1 MSLQNISRLSISEF
15 VIGGF
20 DTVQRPLVVGV
31 VILIAYILVIIANLA
46 NIYFIVMDKRLHQPM
61 YLFICNL
68 AIVDI
73 ICCTSSCPTMISV
86 LVAGYKKI
94 SYVPCIIQMF
104 IYQISHIMEMFAI
117 CAMAFDRFMAI
128 SCPLRYHSMLTNA
141 RSVLISVALWVAAFA
156 LLAVIPATILS
167 LPFCESTLKYMFCDY
182 AAVIR
187 ATCVDPNPYFNN
199 GSILFFFLMFGTF
212 GFICLSYLK
221 IVMVVVKISSKS
233 DKKKVFNTCF
243 SHLIV
248 IVCYYA
254 PTFVLVILTRIGVIL
269 TLEERHGL
277 MVGTIIGPSLVN
289 PFIYCLR
296 TKEIRQKLLKIL
308 SKVAPRS

>member
-1 MSLQNISRLSISEF
+1 MSLQNISRLRISEF

-31 VILIAYILVIIANLA
+31 VVLIAYILVIIANLA

-73 ICCTSSCPTMISV
+73 ICCTSSCPTMISI
-86 LVAGYKKI
+86 LLAGYKSI
-94 SYVPCIIQMF
+94 SYVPCIIQMC
-104 IYQISHIMEMFAI
+104 IYHLSHIMEMFAI
-117 CAMAFDRFMAI
+117 CIMAFDRFIAI
-128 SCPLRYHSMLTNA
+128 GCPLRYHSMLTNA

-156 LLAVIPATILS
+156 ILAVFPATILP
-167 LPFCESTLKYMFCDY
+167 LPFCQSTLKYMFCEY

-187 ATCVDPNPYFNN
+187 ATCVDPNPYFN
-199 GSILFFFLMFGTF
+199 GVSILFFFLMFGTF

-221 IVMVVVKISSKS
+221 IVIVVIKMSSKS

-254 PTFVLVILTRIGVIL
+254 PTFVLIILTRFGVVL

-308 SKVAPRS
+308 SKVAPSL

>member
-1 MSLQNISRLSISEF
+1 MSLQNISGISISEF

-31 VILIAYILVIIANLA
+31 VVLIAYILVIIANLA
-46 NIYFIVMDKRLHQPM
+46 NIYFIVMDKSLHQPM

-73 ICCTSSCPTMISV
+73 ICCTSSCPTIISV
-86 LVAGYKKI
+86 LVAGYKTI

-104 IYQISHIMEMFAI
+104 IYQISNTMEMFAI
-117 CAMAFDRFMAI
+117 SAMAFDRFIAI
-128 SCPLRYHSMLTNA
+128 SCPLRYHSMLTNG

-156 LLAVIPATILS
+156 ILAIFPATILP
-167 LPFCESTLKYMFCDY
+167 LPFCQSTLKYMFCDF

-187 ATCVDPNPYFNN
+187 ATCVDPNPYFND

-221 IVMVVVKISSKS
+221 IVMVVVKMSSKS

-243 SHLIV
+243 SHFIV

-254 PTFVLVILTRIGVIL
+254 PTFVLKIMTRIGVVL

>member
-1 MSLQNISRLSISEF
+1 MSLQNFSRLSISEF

-46 NIYFIVMDKRLHQPM
+46 NIYFIVMDKHLHQPM

-73 ICCTSSCPTMISV
+73 ICCTSSCPTIISV
-86 LVAGYKKI
+86 LVAGYKTI

-104 IYQISHIMEMFAI
+104 IYQISNTMEMFAI
-117 CAMAFDRFMAI
+117 SAMAFDRFIAI
-128 SCPLRYHSMLTNA
+128 SCPLRYHSVLTNG

-156 LLAVIPATILS
+156 ILAVVPATILP
-167 LPFCESTLKYMFCDY
+167 LPFCESTLKYMFCDF

-187 ATCVDPNPYFNN
+187 ATCVDPNPHYYR
-199 GSILFFFLMFGTF
+199 GSILFSFLMFGTF

-221 IVMVVVKISSKS
+221 IVMVVVKMSSKS
-233 DKKKVFNTCF
+233 DKKKVFNTCV
-243 SHLIV
+243 SHFIV

-254 PTFVLVILTRIGVIL
+254 PTFVLIIRTRIGVVL

-277 MVGTIIGPSLVN
+277 SVGTIIGPSLVN

-308 SKVAPRS
+308 SKVAPSS

>member
-1 MSLQNISRLSISEF
+1 MSFQNISGMIIKEF

-31 VILIAYILVIIANLA
+31 VLLIVYMLVMIANLA
-46 NIYFIVMDKRLHQPM
+46 NIYFIIMDKRLHQPM

-68 AIVDI
+68 AIVDML
-73 ICCTSSCPTMISV
+73 CCTSACPTMIGI
-86 LVAGYKKI
+86 LVAGYKTI
-94 SYVPCIIQMF
+94 SYVPCMVQMF
-104 IYQISHIMEMFAI
+104 IFHLSAAMEMFAI
-117 CAMAFDRFMAI
+117 SVMAFDRFIAI
-128 SCPLRYHSMLTNA
+128 GSPLRYHSILTNL
-141 RSVLISVALWVAAFA
+141 RSLLITIALWIVVCA
-156 LLAVIPATILS
+156 LLAVAPATVIP
-167 LPFCESTLKYMFCDY
+167 LPFCQSTLKYVFCDY

-187 ATCVDPNPYFNN
+187 ATCVDPNPYFNML
-199 GSILFFFLMFGTF
+199 SIVSIFMIFGTF

-221 IVMVVVKISSKS
+221 ILIVVVKMSSMS

-248 IVCYYA
+248 IICYYA
-254 PTFVLVILTRIGVIL
+254 PTFVLIVLTRIGVVL

-277 MVGTIIGPSLVN
+277 MLGSVLGPSLVN

-296 TKEIRQKLLKIL
+296 TKEIRNKLLRIL
-308 SKVAPRS
+308 SKVEPAL